1 MAKTYSYDVT
11 LFIAHLSRYL
21 GKLPNMGEVDA
32 VLRDARKLATWAERD
47 CNDGLSERDQ
57 NCVDR
62 AEKRIAAQAK
72 AWGLV
77 AVFSRDPRGMVVKF
91 RFIHWQP
98 QDQPYNTFGGI
109 EDGWGIA

>member
-1 MAKTYSYDVT
+1 MAKTYSYEST

-21 GKLPNMGEVDA
+21 GHLPNIGEVDA

-47 CNDGLSERDQ
+47 CNNGLSEREQ

-91 RFIHWQP
+91 RFVSWP
-98 QDQPYNTFGGI
+98 EAEQPYNTFGGR